1 MGKKNR
7 MLIPNPMEILLRQKS
22 LFLSCNSSTIER
34 KSHSTVSNHLSM
46 NIINAHCFRNRH
58 YHPVRLSSEIDR
70 TTVGPT
76 SSSAPEDWHG
86 HRWPDLLTTVL
97 FMVELVFFY
106 SLVDAFQGRQKDV
119 IILSCV
125 RASAMTDPNTVKTI
139 GFVANRQRL
148 NVSLTRAKYAMY
160 IVGHMNSLNVSTS
173 DESIRSICPLMCS
186 ID

>member
-7 MLIPNPMEILLRQKS
+7 MLIPNPMEILLRQRS
-22 LFLSCNSSTIER
+22 LLLSCNSSTTER
-34 KSHSTVSNHLSM
+34 KSHSTVSDLFSM
-46 NIINAHCFRNRH
+46 NILDVHCSRNRH
-58 YHPVRLSSEIDR
+58 YYPVRLSSEIDR
-70 TTVGPT
+70 TTIGQTAPP
-76 SSSAPEDWHG
+76 APEDWHG
-86 HRWPDLLTTVL
+86 HRWPDLLSTIL
-97 FMVELVFFY
+97 FTVELAFFY
-106 SLVDAFQGRQKDV
+106 CLVDAFQGRQKDV

-125 RASAMTDPNTVKTI
+125 RASPMTDPNTVKTI

-173 DESIRSICPLMCS
+173 DESIRSICPMMSS